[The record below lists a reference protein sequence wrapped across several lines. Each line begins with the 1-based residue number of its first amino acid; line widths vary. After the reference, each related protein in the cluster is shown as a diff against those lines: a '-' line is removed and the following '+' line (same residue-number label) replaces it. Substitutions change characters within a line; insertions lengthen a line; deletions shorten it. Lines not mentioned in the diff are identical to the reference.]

1 MRTRGQLSKEK
12 GKSVPVEESPISKGS
27 LNDLLEAIELEQD
40 QPIQIEPLE
49 FEQDYSV
56 QPIHIDLTQSSPES
70 SKKSRASK
78 RLKFE
83 EPSKEYAFK
92 PRRPVTRRQ
101 IKEVEKAQKEKA
113 PLEVPSTDV
122 LEVLT
127 RTVHATRSKDKSNRV
142 IISQGGNV
150 IAIKQQ
156 AGTTQEEV
164 PQIKNVSKERAVR
177 YANYKKAVI
186 KGRTSLM
193 SQTYS
198 VSDAYLV
205 LISFYRQDECVV
217 RTQ

>member
-1 MRTRGQLSKEK
+1 MKEM
-12 GKSVPVEESPISKGS
+12 
-27 LNDLLEAIELEQD
+27 
-40 QPIQIEPLE
+40 
-49 FEQDYSV
+49 
-56 QPIHIDLTQSSPES
+56 
-70 SKKSRASK
+70 
-78 RLKFE
+78 
-83 EPSKEYAFK
+83 
-92 PRRPVTRRQ
+92 
-101 IKEVEKAQKEKA
+101 EKAQKEKA

-127 RTVHATRSKDKSNRV
+127 RTVHAARSKNKGNRV

-193 SQTYS
+193 SQTDS
-198 VSDAYLV
+198 VSDAYVWTVPALKQAKIMKQMNTSLRAENKILKEEV
-205 LISFYRQDECVV
+205 SSLKKKLGKLAN
-217 RTQ
+217 